1 VATKSKKKGRKAMD
15 EAMHVVKQ
23 SMSDTGGLGY
33 FHVRS
38 SSLSLHAVCLRQCDC
53 MIVLAV
59 SD

>member
-1 VATKSKKKGRKAMD
+1 VATKSKNKGRKAMD

-38 SSLSLHAVCLRQCDC
+38 SSSSLHT
-53 MIVLAV
+53 V
-59 SD
+59 SE